1 MRKLALALVLGALSV
16 LPAQA
21 ADVYN
26 IDASHSEVSFTIR
39 HLLSNARGR
48 FTDFAGAI
56 NLDPKKMTSSSVTFS
71 VKATSIDT
79 DNADRDKHLRS
90 ADFFDVEK
98 YPEITFKST
107 SIAAAGKNKY
117 KVTGDF
123 SMHGVTKKITLV
135 VTFLGTAKDPWGNE
149 RAAFETGTTIQRK
162 DYAINWNKALDNGGV
177 LLGEEVTVSINL
189 ESVKAKPEAKQ

>member
-1 MRKLALALVLGALSV
+1 MRKLALALILGALAV

-26 IDASHSEVSFTIR
+26 VDPTHSEVSFTIR
-39 HLLSNARGR
+39 HMLSNVRGR
-48 FTDFAGAI
+48 FTDFSGVI
-56 NLDPKKMTSSSVTFS
+56 NLDPAKMTSSTVSFA

-79 DNADRDKHLRS
+79 ANGDRDKHLRS

-107 SIAAAGKNKY
+107 AITAIDKTKY

-123 SMHGVTKKITLV
+123 FLHGVTKKLTLT

-149 RAAFETGTTIQRK
+149 RGAFETGTTLDRK
-162 DYAINWNKALDNGGV
+162 EYAINWNKALDNGGV
-177 LLGEEVTVSINL
+177 LLGDEVTVSINL
-189 ESVKAKPEAKQ
+189 ESVKAKPEAKK